1 MIAGF
6 FLLVFAVNGVFIYVS
21 LSSHPGTT
29 TRDAY
34 REGLEYNRV
43 LERAERQQALGWR
56 AEVLQEGGTVRLRVR
71 DAAGAAVRGLVGS
84 LHAGRPAS
92 DAEDR
97 TLATVE
103 TVPGTYEAE
112 GPPFGPGRWTVVFEM
127 RDGAGRRF
135 RAEDGVLVRR

>member
-6 FLLVFAVNGVFIYVS
+6 FLLVFVVNGVFVFVS

-56 AEVLQEGGTVRLRVR
+56 AEVLQQGGTVRMHVR
-71 DAAGAAVRGLVGS
+71 DATDAPVRGLVGS
-84 LHAGRPAS
+84 VHAGRPAS
-92 DAEDR
+92 DSEDR

-103 TVPGTYEAE
+103 SAPGTYEAE
-112 GPPFGPGRWTVVFEM
+112 GPPLAPGRWAVVFEM
-127 RDGAGRRF
+127 RDRTGRRF
-135 RAEDGVLVRR
+135 RVEDGVLVRR